1 MYMYIPEKF
10 QSSNSV
16 DLSSHSA
23 ALSNSC
29 AVVGVAADAGK
40 CKNIMYHGRVIPFR
54 ISPVLLLPKS
64 TESIFT

>member
-1 MYMYIPEKF
+1 MYIYIPEKF

-40 CKNIMYHGRVIPFR
+40 LSARKLCT
-54 ISPVLLLPKS
+54 
-64 TESIFT
+64 TEE